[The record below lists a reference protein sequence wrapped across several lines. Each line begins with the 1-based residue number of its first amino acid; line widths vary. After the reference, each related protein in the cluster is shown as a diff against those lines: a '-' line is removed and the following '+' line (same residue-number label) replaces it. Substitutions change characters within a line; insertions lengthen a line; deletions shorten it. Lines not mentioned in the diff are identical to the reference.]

1 MEIIEDV
8 VLEFFGGI
16 TIFFVS
22 GGSEMGAENHPL
34 ASGCPLVLVR
44 SCFCEASFH
53 QLKQP
58 SRLF

>member
-34 ASGCPLVLVR
+34 ASECPLVLVR
-44 SCFCEASFH
+44 RHFWVAA
-53 QLKQP
+53 LVWYVAP
-58 SRLF
+58 VT